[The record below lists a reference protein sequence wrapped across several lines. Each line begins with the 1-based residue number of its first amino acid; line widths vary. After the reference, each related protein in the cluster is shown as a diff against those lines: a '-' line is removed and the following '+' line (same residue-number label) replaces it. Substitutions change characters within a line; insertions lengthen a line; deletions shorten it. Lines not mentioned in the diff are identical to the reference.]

1 MIRHLN
7 PPGPGLLP
15 RTVSAEAHAG
25 AQHRPSGL
33 SERLTHASHQYLLPA
48 VGAGAATLG
57 GVLLL
62 GAGASTRPF
71 LPFALVG
78 LGAAA
83 VASSV
88 AFHHWQ
94 YRRSISPTPPPMAT
108 VPPAVRDE
116 PYGRASSVP
125 HSGIGRAATAT
136 VAAAGETIWR
146 QWDSPSTGSL
156 GATLTG
162 PVAESA
168 YVPSAIGHPGP
179 YADRDEGLMF
189 YPLAALPRPAPLRGS
204 VGVPG
209 APRRVPVPTV
219 RSAANARA
227 RLAARRRVPFSDAEL
242 DALFPPDRSPP
253 PMAAPMPLATAEFSP
268 IPFPRATLALEID
281 SIALPSTGSRPSSSG
296 SRAVAADLPPEEAPE
311 FDEGAQPSG
320 RFRILPSLLSLRD
333 PLYVETIHPLP
344 PHLRS
349 SVPRGGGRVAGARA
363 TSTPHPVGDRSTECV
378 GCFRSLSGFRGWVM
392 CPGCHGPLCRRCLGA
407 SFMASPE
414 GQCSRCRPWHAHS
427 AN

>member
-7 PPGPGLLP
+7 PPGAGLLP

-25 AQHRPSGL
+25 AQHRPPGL

-62 GAGASTRPF
+62 GAGAPTRPF

-83 VASSV
+83 IASSV
-88 AFHHWQ
+88 AFHHWK
-94 YRRSISPTPPPMAT
+94 YRRSAWSSSTPTPPA
-108 VPPAVRDE
+108 PPPFREE
-116 PYGRASSVP
+116 PFGRAPSVP
-125 HSGIGRAATAT
+125 HSGIGRAATSSLP
-136 VAAAGETIWR
+136 AAGDTIWR
-146 QWDSPSTGSL
+146 QWDTAGSGPL
-156 GATLTG
+156 GAALTG

-179 YADRDEGLMF
+179 YADRDDGLMF
-189 YPLAALPRPAPLRGS
+189 FPLAPLPRPAPIRGS

-219 RSAANARA
+219 RSSANARA
-227 RLAARRRVPFSDAEL
+227 RLAARRRVPFSEAEL
-242 DALFPPDRSPP
+242 DALFPPDRSPA
-253 PMAAPMPLATAEFSP
+253 PMAAAMPLATAEFSP
-268 IPFPRATLALEID
+268 IPFPRTTLALELDAI
-281 SIALPSTGSRPSSSG
+281 
-296 SRAVAADLPPEEAPE
+296 VARSPHEVPPLGVVQPVDTSPEEFPE
-311 FDEGAQPSG
+311 FGQGAQPSG

-333 PLYVETIHPLP
+333 PLYVETIQPLP
-344 PHLRS
+344 PHLRTS
-349 SVPRGGGRVAGARA
+349 AARSGGRAVRGRSVPSLGP
-363 TSTPHPVGDRSTECV
+363 SGDRPAECV
-378 GCFRSLSGFRGWVM
+378 GCLRSLTGFRGWVM

-407 SFMASPE
+407 SFLASPE
-414 GQCSRCRPWHAHS
+414 GQCSRCRPWHAHP